1 MVDYKV
7 SPPTVEPLSLELPQ
21 GSDFHPLGAALFHQS
36 QHSTLFITNAQRNG
50 STIEMFHV
58 SHATPPILSWRRT
71 ISHPLI
77 PNANAIQPVSSTS
90 FYVTNDH
97 RFRRAES
104 TPAHALESYLQLPLA
119 YTTFVDLSTKEVVA
133 RKVVSLQRIANGI
146 TATPDLKTIF
156 IAESARG
163 GFGVYSRTDDN
174 ELHFKEFVRINGL
187 ADNVNFNDDG
197 YVDEEH
203 WGKSSVTV
211 GCHPNALTLEKF
223 ARGKWNAPS
232 WIVSFR
238 PKGEGIDE
246 DAFDQ
251 GLYRAKS
258 YKDTWTVNTELQDDG
273 EWFGGGSGAI
283 IDHGRDV
290 MIGTGLYDSNGAI
303 ICRKVK

>member
-1 MVDYKV
+1 MVDYQQ
-7 SPPTVEPLSLELPQ
+7 SPPTVQPLSLELPE
-21 GSDFHPLGAALFHQS
+21 GSDFHPLGAALIHQPL
-36 QHSTLFITNAQRNG
+36 HSTLFITNAQRNG

-97 RFRRAES
+97 RFRRVES
-104 TPAHALESYLQLPLA
+104 TPAHTLESYLQLPLA
-119 YTTFVDLSTKEVVA
+119 YTTFVDLSTNEVVA
-133 RKVVSLQRIANGI
+133 RKVVSLQRVADGI

-156 IAESARG
+156 IAESGRG
-163 GFGVYSRTDDN
+163 GFGVYARTDDN

-211 GCHPNALTLEKF
+211 GCHPNVLRLEKF
-223 ARGKWNAPS
+223 ARGKVSAPT

-251 GLYRAKS
+251 GLYRAKN
-258 YKDTWTVNTELQDDG
+258 YKDTWNVNTELQDDG

-290 MIGTGLYDSNGAI
+290 MIGTGLYDSNGAF
-303 ICRKVK
+303 ICQKVK